1 MSGAELAAQVHRR
14 ELDVLA
20 AGAGVPAPP
29 SLSWRRATR
38 SDTLPSVR
46 ANWRN
51 CASQCRNWN
60 SLSHSSCGTMSSWAL
75 QLRCGARRLARRLRL
90 SSGQGSLRKPRR
102 NDRGPS
108 CGGGNSSFQPRSELI
123 YSAPSRGHPLLPTDR
138 ESGPDRLTTCL
149 REVGPTHL
157 SSRLVQRNE
166 EVETKP

>member
-1 MSGAELAAQVHRR
+1 
-14 ELDVLA
+14 
-20 AGAGVPAPP
+20 
-29 SLSWRRATR
+29 
-38 SDTLPSVR
+38 
-46 ANWRN
+46 
-51 CASQCRNWN
+51 
-60 SLSHSSCGTMSSWAL
+60 MSSWAL

-149 REVGPTHL
+149 RGVGPTHL

-166 EVETKP
+166 EVETKPESRSDVGLRASMPIWVHASASSPRRGLRYLAASRRTAQRITQLPTATSLMRKVSSKECLSK